1 MLLCLSS
8 LIGAAEL
15 KPLRVAI
22 PDYPPYTVLAQGQF
36 SGPGYDAFV
45 SIMTEAGLNYQLI
58 PVPNFGRALID
69 MQNQLIDMF
78 FLATENTERG
88 YVAQFSAPVIV
99 TDWSWVWLKQRSNWM
114 LAATIKPAIWLL
126 YQQQLFI
133 SPS

>member
-1 MLLCLSS
+1 MKRFWSCMLLCLSS

-69 MQNQLIDMF
+69 MQNQLIDM
-78 FLATENTERG
+78 
-88 YVAQFSAPVIV
+88 
-99 TDWSWVWLKQRSNWM
+99 
-114 LAATIKPAIWLL
+114 
-126 YQQQLFI
+126 
-133 SPS
+133 